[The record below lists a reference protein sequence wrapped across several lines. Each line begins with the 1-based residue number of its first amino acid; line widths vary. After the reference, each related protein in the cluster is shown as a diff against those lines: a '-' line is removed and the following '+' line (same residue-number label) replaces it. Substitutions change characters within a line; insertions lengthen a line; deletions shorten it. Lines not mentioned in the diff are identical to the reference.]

1 MNAFQRSWMLLK
13 SSLSVIGRNKQLL
26 VFPVIIFLCTTFIIL
41 FFLAPPILRPTGHS
55 YASAEHWKAIGNS
68 LFHESATP
76 DARNGTQFVLTRG
89 AMAYLAFLYFLSMF
103 IATFCNVAFFH
114 EILAA
119 LNGQAVSIGRGL
131 KFAVSK
137 TGAILMWPL
146 FAGVI

>member
-103 IATFCNVAFFH
+103 IATFCCV
-114 EILAA
+114 
-119 LNGQAVSIGRGL
+119 
-131 KFAVSK
+131 
-137 TGAILMWPL
+137 
-146 FAGVI
+146 